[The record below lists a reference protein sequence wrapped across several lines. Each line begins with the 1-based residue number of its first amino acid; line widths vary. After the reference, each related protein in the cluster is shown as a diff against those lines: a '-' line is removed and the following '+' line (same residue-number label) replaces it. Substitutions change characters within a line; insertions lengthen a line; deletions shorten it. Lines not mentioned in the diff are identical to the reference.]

1 MTPVTVISSVV
12 SVPVLSRQSTS
23 TLASVSMQYISCTST
38 FLDESLIIDTARTEL
53 VRRIIP
59 FGIIPTSDATVL
71 ITADCN
77 VSSGR
82 VNCLIKNAMPI
93 GKSTNVQILIMKLND
108 SIIWEFTFLIY
119 LASLFIFA
127 A

>member
-77 VSSGR
+77 VASGS
-82 VNCLIKNAMPI
+82 VNCRIKNAMPI

-108 SIIWEFTFLIY
+108 SII
-119 LASLFIFA
+119 
-127 A
+127 